1 MIKNIPIGRA
11 NVAGGITDP
20 LQWSENLQLAINNGS
35 QLTILDPKLPLIHQ
49 SITSSNYGDGSSSFT
64 MLDPKKLF
72 DISIILDSE
81 SIDSLN
87 LRNLDNII
95 IESANENFSFGR
107 ITEPL
112 ITSHYWSPLS
122 PTSKDCYLGV
132 LFNTSELLILQRSN
146 LRPSNYAVKI
156 NVFQEL
162 LSKLHLPEESF
173 SGGEISMNYEQYLS
187 LKVQSFRFNQ
197 ITSNNEARLF
207 LSLGLANNSISICE
221 LYTGLPVLLNIN
233 IGEAIFK
240 HSWSPW
246 YIKAEKYHSYLVV
259 TTPTNSV
266 ILYELTFDLNSNSI
280 DSSEPVCLQ
289 KSSRFL
295 ISQCDFHQVGN
306 TMLLMITNTQK
317 LKVFTIDTMKNIREA
332 NHDLST
338 SSLVTGT
345 FDVTEN
351 ESILDINIAFETG
364 QFELVQFDL
373 KTGKLQPKVP
383 HNSLTKFVSKNL
395 HKYQLYNSKQ
405 HDVEESENNATTPFL
420 SNVVEGNFINY
431 CTRLNSNGLVSI
443 IYRIYPKNVLN
454 YTILS
459 KFEFNIGF
467 IPIRELYSQVEG
479 NKLSCTSL
487 SYLNQLW
494 FNKYNE
500 IPKFP
505 KLISDNNQDEI
516 NTFNESI
523 QSFKANNFI
532 DIKDVVIDISNIEDF
547 RKYLMINFIENA
559 TIKNLQYLFNFNTIV
574 LKSLGILTSRFPDL
588 DNLSEVSR
596 HIDHEQKQIEKIIIK
611 HLCKLIISFVNQNN
625 PQITSKLDQFIVIN
639 YYLIMSETDTKFESK
654 FPIDAEIKLSTRF
667 FEESFRVSI
676 NDIIEDDTTDMVTS
690 TTNHKWSRCKLT
702 FLPILELKNKVDEL
716 KMFNYIIYEHMPE
729 ESWMANTLMETLD
742 FCIYSGNKKYEIS

>member
-11 NVAGGITDP
+11 NVATGITDP
-20 LQWSENLQLAINNGS
+20 LQWSENLQLAVNNGS

-64 MLDPKKLF
+64 ILDPKKLF
-72 DISIILDSE
+72 DINSILDSE

-95 IESANENFSFGR
+95 IESTNEKFSFGR

-112 ITSHYWSPLS
+112 ITSHYWSPLNH
-122 PTSKDCYLGV
+122 TSKDCYLGV
-132 LFNTSELLILQRSN
+132 LFNTSELLIFQRSN

-173 SGGEISMNYEQYLS
+173 SSGEISMNYEQYLS

-207 LSLGLANNSISICE
+207 LSLGLSNNSISICE
-221 LYTGLPVLLNIN
+221 LSTGLPVFLNIE
-233 IGEAIFK
+233 IGETIFK
-240 HSWSPW
+240 QSWSPW
-246 YIKAEKYHSYLVV
+246 YTKNDNYHSYLVV
-259 TTPTNSV
+259 TTSANSV
-266 ILYELTFDLNSNSI
+266 ILYELTFDLNSDSI
-280 DSSEPVCLQ
+280 NISEAICLQ
-289 KSSRFL
+289 KGSRFL
-295 ISQCDFHQVGN
+295 ISQCGFHLVGN

-317 LKVFTIDTMKNIREA
+317 LKVFTIDTMENIREA
-332 NHDLST
+332 NHDFHI

-345 FDVTEN
+345 FNVTEK
-351 ESILDINIAFETG
+351 EGTLDINIAFETG

-373 KTGKLQPKVP
+373 KTGKLQAKVP

-467 IPIRELYSQVEG
+467 IPIRELFSQVEG

-494 FNKYNE
+494 FNKYKE

-505 KLISDNNQDEI
+505 KLISDNKEEEI
-516 NTFNESI
+516 KTFSESI

-532 DIKDVVIDISNIEDF
+532 GISDIVIDINNIADF
-547 RKYLMINFIENA
+547 RKYLIVNFIQSA
-559 TIKNLQYLFNFNTIV
+559 TIKSLQYLFNFNTIV
-574 LKSLGILTSRFPDL
+574 LKSLSILTSRFPDL
-588 DNLSEVSR
+588 DDLSKVNR
-596 HIDHEQKQIEKIIIK
+596 HIDNEQKQIEKIIMK
-611 HLCKLIISFVNQNN
+611 HLCKLIISFVSQNN
-625 PQITSKLDQFIVIN
+625 LEISSKLDQFIVIN
-639 YYLIMSETDTKFESK
+639 YYLVMSEIDTIFESK
-654 FPIDAEIKLSTRF
+654 LPKDAEIKLSTRF
-667 FEESFRVSI
+667 FEESFRISI
-676 NDIIEDDTTDMVTS
+676 NDIIEDDTTEMITS

-716 KMFNYIIYEHMPE
+716 KIFNYIIYENMPE
-729 ESWMANTLMETLD
+729 GSWMTNTLMETLD